1 MATLFV
7 DKIDP
12 QSGTTL
18 SLGSS
23 GDTLQATAG
32 TTNNLGISAASQWR
46 LTTTFTGDANPISSN
61 FEVVDTDGYGSLGS
75 AMTESSGIFTFPST
89 GYWYVSFKWYG
100 STGGAAQIYT
110 SSSIEVTINNSS
122 YAPASY
128 GDANLYFEGS
138 GSAFSSSYTDYIV
151 DVTDVANVK
160 VRFVVDAFSSS
171 VSTLGSS
178 TNTQTGMTFIRLGD
192 T

>member
-1 MATLFV
+1 MAI
-7 DKIDP
+7 DKIDVTKGITGTLP
-12 QSGTTL
+12 VANGGTGLTSGFVNGGGLT
-18 SLGSS
+18 
-23 GDTLQATAG
+23 
-32 TTNNLGISAASQWR
+32 AASQWR

-138 GSAFSSSYTDYIV
+138 GSAFS
-151 DVTDVANVK
+151 
-160 VRFVVDAFSSS
+160 
-171 VSTLGSS
+171 
-178 TNTQTGMTFIRLGD
+178 
-192 T
+192 